1 MKNLLEE
8 LIERFNSFRE
18 LRDPEEFS
26 LGFTEYLLFI
36 DETTPLNS
44 VARKI
49 FNNKPSPIFPLYRAV
64 KRAGQEP
71 GKKIWLEL
79 MLEIDS
85 IRPFIGVF
93 HREMLVGVSSQC
105 REDFYEGFDSEYGIL
120 QFANKEILI
129 AKKEGVE
136 NSQVRLLSTL
146 IKDIAR
152 WWSTDEI
159 LEDWEGIDARLQDFS
174 KNIFYDAAYKLN
186 KTVAVKTGITDFLE
200 YTTKKYRI
208 NPLYLKDK

>member
-1 MKNLLEE
+1 MNNPLEE
-8 LIERFNSFRE
+8 LEQRFNTLAK
-18 LRDPEEFS
+18 LRDPEDYSREF
-26 LGFTEYLLFI
+26 TDYLLFI
-36 DETTPLNS
+36 DETPPLNT

-49 FNNKPSPIFPLYRAV
+49 FSNKPFPIFPIYQAV
-64 KRAGQEP
+64 KRAREEP

-79 MLEIDS
+79 MLEVDS

-93 HREMLVGVSSQC
+93 HREMLVGVSSQR

-120 QFANKEILI
+120 RFANKEILI
-129 AKKEGVE
+129 AKKKGVE
-136 NSQVRLLSTL
+136 NNQVRLLSTL

-159 LEDWEGIDARLQDFS
+159 LEEWEGVDARLQNFS
-174 KNIFYDAAYKLN
+174 KNIFYDAAHKLN